1 MYLYLLKLWHL
12 GYTELKKK
20 ISVHHENTR
29 IKLTSLEWHLVLKTV
44 ASILT
49 KLCPVLITNST
60 SKRQSVSIKMS
71 SQWTIQWVIHFTI
84 KGIEVILPNE
94 VSSQNTNLCLTDGFI
109 LKRIFS
115 LSKTSSKFL
124 GLIALMK
131 PNFLMKIVKTLSD
144 TYQDKKVRSPFST
157 SNHSCNLRKTRS
169 DTISSNLTQWLCSL
183 SNRRHPKLY
192 PTGSKAMILAIS
204 ALRLSKK
211 LKNSSQSQE
220 IRSTM

>member
-12 GYTELKKK
+12 RYTESKKK
-20 ISVHHENTR
+20 ISVHLENTR
-29 IKLTSLEWHLVLKTV
+29 IKLTSLEWHLVPKTV
-44 ASILT
+44 ASIST
-49 KLCPVLITNST
+49 KLCPVLITNLT
-60 SKRQSVSIKMS
+60 SKRQSVSIKT
-71 SQWTIQWVIHFTI
+71 SQWTTRWVIHFTI

-94 VSSQNTNLCLTDGFI
+94 VSSQNTSLCLTDGFI

-131 PNFLMKIVKTLSD
+131 PNFSMKIVKTLSA

-192 PTGSKAMILAIS
+192 PTGSKEMILAIS

-211 LKNSSQSQE
+211 LKNSSRSQE